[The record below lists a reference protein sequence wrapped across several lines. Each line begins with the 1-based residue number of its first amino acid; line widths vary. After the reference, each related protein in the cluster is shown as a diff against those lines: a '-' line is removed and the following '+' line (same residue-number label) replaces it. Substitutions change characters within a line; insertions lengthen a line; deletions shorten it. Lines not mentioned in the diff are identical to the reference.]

1 MEELKEYEMI
11 FDDRELDELEGTEEE
26 TIELDEEF
34 EKQVS
39 KAPKRLCEP
48 SNQKNEQIQS

>member
-26 TIELDEEF
+26 IIEIDEEF
-34 EKQVS
+34 EKQLS
-39 KAPKRLCEP
+39 KELDELLKEHPLQYED
-48 SNQKNEQIQS
+48 

>member
-11 FDDRELDELEGTEEE
+11 FDDREFDDFDTQEEE
-26 TIELDEEF
+26 PIEIDEEF

-39 KAPKRLCEP
+39 KELDELLKEHPLEY
-48 SNQKNEQIQS
+48 ED